1 MIRLAILC
9 LALTLSGC
17 GMVPL
22 RMADNRAA
30 PAPMPATL
38 TPKERLVAAIAA
50 NGCVLT
56 ADNVSA
62 ILSQSRV
69 PQADVRALTNE
80 LAAEGRAEVSG
91 EGTIRVLT
99 DTCI

>member
-1 MIRLAILC
+1 MIRLTVIA
-9 LALTLSGC
+9 LALTVSGC
-17 GMVPL
+17 GMIPL
-22 RMADNRAA
+22 RMSDNRAT

-56 ADNVSA
+56 ADNVSV
-62 ILSQSRV
+62 ILSQSQV

-80 LAAEGRAEVSG
+80 LAAEGRAEVSAA
-91 EGTIRVLT
+91 GTIRVLT